1 MATKKE
7 TEKKPEKKKPE
18 PVKCTCGKAP
28 VVSKVKGGAW
38 ICGCAEWKSC
48 DNSATS
54 GRQPTE
60 AEAIEEWNRII
71 AERKAKKKEAKK

>member
-1 MATKKE
+1 MAEKK
-7 TEKKPEKKKPE
+7 TPEKKPEKKKPE

-38 ICGCAEWKSC
+38 ICGCANWMTC

-60 AEAIEEWNRII
+60 EKAVEEWNRII
-71 AERKAKKKEAKK
+71 AEKKAAKKGAKK